1 MARRSIEMHEYRQAL
16 MRLRQGDSEREI
28 ARSGLMGRAKA
39 ARFRALA
46 QAKGWLEP
54 ARPLPADAEIAAALA
69 PPRLPV
75 SAQSALVAYRP
86 LVERWLGQGVSGV
99 AIHAALV
106 REHGF
111 TGHYSSVR
119 RLIAALVRELPPDTT
134 VRLSFDPG
142 EAAQVDFGAGPE
154 LVDPATGALRRTWA
168 FVMTLAFSR
177 HQYVEFVWDQSVRTW
192 LGCHQRA
199 FEWFGAVPARLI
211 IDNAKCAIT
220 RACARDPE
228 VQRAYAECAEG
239 YGFRIDACPPR
250 DPQKKGIVEA
260 GVKYVK
266 GNFLPT
272 RRFRDMT
279 DLNAQVREWVL
290 QVAGQRTHGTTRV
303 KPLES
308 FAVERA
314 LLLPLPAVPP
324 DLGSWHQVAVHRD
337 CHVSFERALY
347 SVPFALVGKRLWLR
361 ATDSVVTLYQDFQ
374 SVAIHAR
381 SRRPGERR
389 TVTDHLPPEA
399 RTFFAHDRAWCLQ
412 QAAGIGPAC
421 ARLIQR
427 LLSDR
432 VSERLRAAQGVLHLK
447 AKYGAARLE
456 AACARA
462 LEHDSPHYRTV
473 KTILVGGHDL
483 LPATGVISTEPYAGR
498 ARFARGSAS
507 LFADEPPSIH

>member
-1 MARRSIEMHEYRQAL
+1 MHEYRQAL
-16 MRLRQGDSEREI
+16 MRMRQGDSEREI
-28 ARSGLMGRAKA
+28 ARSKLMGRSQGGPIP
-39 ARFRALA
+39 RAGSAPRVGLI
-46 QAKGWLEP
+46 LT
-54 ARPLPADAEIAAALA
+54 RPLPPDAEIAAALGQ
-69 PPRLPV
+69 PKLPV
-75 SAQSALVAYRP
+75 TAQSSIAAYRP
-86 LVERWLGQGVSGV
+86 LVEQWLGQGVSGV

-119 RLIAALVRELPPDTT
+119 RLIGAIGRDLPPDTT
-134 VRLSFDPG
+134 VRLTFEPG

-154 LVDPATGALRRTWA
+154 LVDAATGQLRRTWA

-272 RRFRDMT
+272 RRFRDLA

-290 QVAGQRTHGTTRV
+290 QVAGQRIARHDPGEAAGELRGGAGA
-303 KPLES
+303 
-308 FAVERA
+308 AVAAAGGAAGPGHLAPGRGASGLPRELRARA
-314 LLLPLPAVPP
+314 LLGALCAGGQAPVAARHRQRGDGVSGLPA
-324 DLGSWHQVAVHRD
+324 G
-337 CHVSFERALY
+337 
-347 SVPFALVGKRLWLR
+347 RL
-361 ATDSVVTLYQDFQ
+361 
-374 SVAIHAR
+374 HAR
-381 SRRPGERR
+381 SRRAGERR

-412 QAAGIGPAC
+412 QAAGVGPAC
-421 ARLIQR
+421 ARLIER

-456 AACARA
+456 AACTRA
-462 LEHDSPHYRTV
+462 LAHDSPHYRTV
-473 KTILVGGHDL
+473 KTILAGGHDL
-483 LPATGVISTEPYAGR
+483 APAAGPVSSAPYAGE
-498 ARFARGSAS
+498 ARFVRGAAD

>member
-1 MARRSIEMHEYRQAL
+1 
-16 MRLRQGDSEREI
+16 
-28 ARSGLMGRAKA
+28 
-39 ARFRALA
+39 
-46 QAKGWLEP
+46 
-54 ARPLPADAEIAAALA
+54 
-69 PPRLPV
+69 
-75 SAQSALVAYRP
+75 
-86 LVERWLGQGVSGV
+86 
-99 AIHAALV
+99 
-106 REHGF
+106 
-111 TGHYSSVR
+111 
-119 RLIAALVRELPPDTT
+119 
-134 VRLSFDPG
+134 
-142 EAAQVDFGAGPE
+142 
-154 LVDPATGALRRTWA
+154 
-168 FVMTLAFSR
+168 
-177 HQYVEFVWDQSVRTW
+177 
-192 LGCHQRA
+192 
-199 FEWFGAVPARLI
+199 VPARLI

-272 RRFRDMT
+272 RRFRDLA

-303 KPLES
+303 RPLES

-337 CHVSFERALY
+337 CHVSFERGLY
-347 SVPFALVGKRLWLR
+347 SVPFTLVGKRLWLR
-361 ATDSVVTLYQDFQ
+361 ATDSVVTVYQDFQ
-374 SVAIHAR
+374 PVALHAR

-399 RTFFAHDRAWCLQ
+399 RTFFAHDRAWCVQ
-412 QAAGIGPAC
+412 QAAGVGPAC
-421 ARLIQR
+421 ARLIAR

-447 AKYGAARLE
+447 AKYGAERLE
-456 AACARA
+456 VACERA
-462 LEHDSPHYRTV
+462 LAHDSPHYRTV
-473 KTILVGGHDL
+473 KTILAGGHDL
-483 LPATGVISTEPYAGR
+483 APAAGPVSSAPYAGG
-498 ARFARGSAS
+498 ARFVRGAAD